1 MYLTET
7 SAPTRGRPTK
17 VYLDSVLLHK
27 SPLVH
32 CVWLYCD
39 RLRYLVANCLL

>member
-7 SAPTRGRPTK
+7 SAPTRGRLTK

-27 SPLVH
+27 SPLVSGCTVTA
-32 CVWLYCD
+32 CVSW
-39 RLRYLVANCLL
+39 